1 MSTPA
6 VELYGDLSRLRAS
19 AISFP
24 KQQIFVI
31 GRSST
36 ALPPADGLFTVT
48 GFRFE
53 VTTDVLN

>member
-1 MSTPA
+1 M
-6 VELYGDLSRLRAS
+6 ELYGDLSRLRAS